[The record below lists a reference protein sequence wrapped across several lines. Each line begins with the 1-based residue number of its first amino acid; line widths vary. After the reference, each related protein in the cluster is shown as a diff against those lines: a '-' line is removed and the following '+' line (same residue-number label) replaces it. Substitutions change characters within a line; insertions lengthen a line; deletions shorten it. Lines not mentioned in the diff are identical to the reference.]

1 MFYGNFNTIAVDCFQ
16 GNSRLVILSV
26 QCLLCDKTCLI
37 FTLAIDTPG
46 GNLSLKI
53 KSKAQQI
60 TLKPNIMKVK
70 IFIS

>member
-1 MFYGNFNTIAVDCFQ
+1 V
-16 GNSRLVILSV
+16 
-26 QCLLCDKTCLI
+26 
-37 FTLAIDTPG
+37 TPG

-70 IFIS
+70 KLLANVSLFTIVNTTYSSEQSK